1 MQPTNFEDIKL
12 GLFVSLQI
20 SVAPLEK
27 LQGFQTQK
35 ETLCSTFEPAPPTE
49 VVDEPGE
56 LLNRA
61 LKRKFTELDEI
72 TQRLRLRL
80 SKVTDESDT
89 SNDETADEFERDI
102 NTLCVEDDFDML
114 DFEKEA
120 LNFNLNHARE
130 IGLLKTDK
138 DLISNKQ
145 KIDVLLE
152 KLSLISGEN
161 SSRYVSGC
169 SRSPIESE
177 CPESD

>member
-1 MQPTNFEDIKL
+1 M
-12 GLFVSLQI
+12 LQI
-20 SVAPLEK
+20 HVSPLES
-27 LQGFQTQK
+27 LQGFQAQK
-35 ETLCSTFEPAPPTE
+35 DTLCCTFEPVASAE
-49 VVDEPGE
+49 VIDEPGE

-114 DFEKEA
+114 NFEQEA
-120 LNFNLNHARE
+120 RKFSLTHVRE
-130 IGLLKTDK
+130 IGLLQTDK
-138 DLISNKQ
+138 EPVSNKQ

-161 SSRYVSGC
+161 CSRYVSGC
-169 SRSPIESE
+169 SRSPVESE
-177 CPESD
+177 ECLESE

>member
-1 MQPTNFEDIKL
+1 MQGYQAQSETPCC
-12 GLFVSLQI
+12 
-20 SVAPLEK
+20 SVE
-27 LQGFQTQK
+27 
-35 ETLCSTFEPAPPTE
+35 STPFTE
-49 VVDEPGE
+49 VIDEPGE

-80 SKVTDESDT
+80 SKVTDESDA
-89 SNDETADEFERDI
+89 SNDETADEFEKDI

-114 DFEKEA
+114 NFEKEA
-120 LNFNLNHARE
+120 HNFNLNHIRE
-130 IGLLKTDK
+130 IGLLQTEN
-138 DLISNKQ
+138 DLITNKQ

-152 KLSLISGEN
+152 KLSLISAGEN

-177 CPESD
+177 CPDDENGSS